1 MAMQANSCGH
11 EWVVELTC
19 QEDES
24 HLDSA
29 LIDVLGDLLS
39 VDNFAIYINKHVTL
53 QAPPIL
59 INTHSNLTYLEPN
72 QAQLI
77 LNKATPSKT
86 RVVHTTDDV
95 TTYIPVNHSDTIL
108 GVLIIKTKQ
117 LITDR
122 ISALAMYIL
131 NVYANQLWIL
141 HKSRLDPLTGL
152 LNRQT
157 FDKKVMEIVTGN
169 GFLLPREQAD
179 TKRCW
184 YLAIIDIDLFKN
196 VNDTFGHVVGDGV
209 IAQVAKLIKN
219 NFRIEDYAFRYGGEE
234 FAIVFQSQTNTDAL
248 NALSRLRQ
256 RVASHDFEHI
266 QQLTISIGFLE
277 LQSADTVSSIVN
289 QADIALYHSKKTGRN
304 KVTSCHELTLSKEV
318 RISQ

>member
-1 MAMQANSCGH
+1 
-11 EWVVELTC
+11 
-19 QEDES
+19 
-24 HLDSA
+24 
-29 LIDVLGDLLS
+29 
-39 VDNFAIYINKHVTL
+39 
-53 QAPPIL
+53 
-59 INTHSNLTYLEPN
+59 
-72 QAQLI
+72 
-77 LNKATPSKT
+77 
-86 RVVHTTDDV
+86 
-95 TTYIPVNHSDTIL
+95 
-108 GVLIIKTKQ
+108 
-117 LITDR
+117 
-122 ISALAMYIL
+122 MYIL

-169 GFLLPREQAD
+169 GFLLPREKAD

-184 YLAIIDIDLFKN
+184 YLAIVDIDLFKN